1 VQPQGQVTLVATTAP
16 VLSMPIPAHLVAS
29 GLLSSSLSVQL
40 QAAAVRMLLRFFGLG
55 VLAFEVGKRHVQ
67 RSMTEDSGSIGAPI
81 PIRVCQMGLLEVLR
95 MVRAGTKQSIM
106 SIHGA
111 IRICVESRTL
121 THRGIMIL
129 RVLTVALLAIGATS
143 IHAQPS
149 LPSSFQ
155 AKTIHS
161 PEAADIFVRWGGKG
175 PAVVLIHG
183 YAENSDSWAPLA
195 ADLMKDHTVVVPDL
209 RGIGKSSKPEGGYDK
224 KTQAK
229 DIRAVVTALGCDQ
242 TFVVAHDIG
251 NMVAYAYAAMYPD
264 KVERL
269 VVMDAPIPGIE
280 PWKEILLNPG
290 VWHFNF
296 HGPDAER
303 LVAGRERIY
312 FDRIWN
318 DFTGDLSKPN
328 EATRNF
334 FAATYAQ
341 PGGMRAGFAQFTAF
355 AQDAKDNAV
364 FEQVKLTMPVL
375 AVGGEK
381 SFGGLQAEIMR
392 HVAINVQEAVV
403 PHSGHWLMEESPVYS
418 VKLVRDFLDSPAPTS
433 SVLAASDN
441 DPGEKGVTP
450 TEFKF
455 PEQGNPGTGSSGV
468 VGIQTVVLKGDPNE
482 SGIYTIMLRVPAHT
496 KIAAHSHRDDR
507 VATVVSGT
515 WRIGYGDKFD
525 ESKLKALPPG
535 SFYTEPPGRNHF
547 AETGDEPV
555 VVQITGF
562 GPSSTEYVDK
572 AQDPRLRK

>member
-1 VQPQGQVTLVATTAP
+1 MRRHCLALGILVLVTT
-16 VLSMPIPAHLVAS
+16 LSY
-29 GLLSSSLSVQL
+29 
-40 QAAAVRMLLRFFGLG
+40 
-55 VLAFEVGKRHVQ
+55 
-67 RSMTEDSGSIGAPI
+67 
-81 PIRVCQMGLLEVLR
+81 
-95 MVRAGTKQSIM
+95 
-106 SIHGA
+106 
-111 IRICVESRTL
+111 
-121 THRGIMIL
+121 
-129 RVLTVALLAIGATS
+129 
-143 IHAQPS
+143 AQPS

-161 PEAADIFVRWGGKG
+161 PEGADIYVRWGGTG
-175 PAVVLIHG
+175 AVVLLLHG

-209 RGIGKSSKPEGGYDK
+209 RGIGRSSKPSGGYDK
-224 KTQAK
+224 ETEAK
-229 DIRAVVTALGCDQ
+229 DIRAVVTTLGFDR

-280 PWKEILLNPG
+280 PWNTILLNPG

-318 DFTGDLSKPN
+318 DFTGDPSEPD

-334 FAATYAQ
+334 FTATYAQ

-355 AQDAKDNAV
+355 STDAADNKV

-381 SFGGLQAEIMR
+381 SFGPLQAVIMR
-392 HVAINVQEAVV
+392 HVATNVQEAVV
-403 PHSGHWLMEESPVYS
+403 PRSGHWLMEESPAYTVS
-418 VKLVRDFLDSPAPTS
+418 LVRRFLDSP
-433 SVLAASDN
+433 VAAIPVHN
-441 DPGEKGVTP
+441 TTENGLGEKRLTP
-450 TEFKF
+450 SEFKF
-455 PEQGNPGTGSSGV
+455 PQQGNPGTGSSGV
-468 VGIQTVVLKGDPNE
+468 GGIQTVVLKGDPNE
-482 SGIYTIMLRVPAHT
+482 SGVYTIMLRVPAHT
-496 KIAAHSHRDDR
+496 QIAAHSHRDDR

-525 ESKLKALPPG
+525 ESKLKPLPPG

-562 GPSSTEYVDK
+562 GPSSTEYVDP
-572 AQDPRLRK
+572 AQDPRARKSN